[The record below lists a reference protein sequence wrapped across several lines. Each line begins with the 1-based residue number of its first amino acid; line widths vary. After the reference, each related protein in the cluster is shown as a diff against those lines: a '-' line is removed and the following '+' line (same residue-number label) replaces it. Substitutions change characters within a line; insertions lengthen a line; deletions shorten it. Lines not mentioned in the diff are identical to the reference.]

1 MTYRLNLLVAAL
13 VTLVI
18 SVGAI
23 ETQAAPR
30 AGVANPGVAADLDQS
45 HYGPILRAD
54 GLTLDEAI
62 SRAERQH
69 SARVVR
75 AETSER
81 DGRVIYVLR
90 MLSDD
95 GRVFVVRIDAA
106 SGASL

>member
-1 MTYRLNLLVAAL
+1 M
-13 VTLVI
+13 
-18 SVGAI
+18 
-23 ETQAAPR
+23 
-30 AGVANPGVAADLDQS
+30 
-45 HYGPILRAD
+45 
-54 GLTLDEAI
+54 TLDEAI